1 MVLGDI
7 DQNKWSLGL
16 ERVKQ
21 ALDRL
26 DHPEKTYRHVLVG
39 GTNGKGSTCIYLERI
54 LLAGGYRVG
63 TTISPHLTSFTERF
77 RINSCQADEAELQQ
91 VRTEV
96 QKVVH
101 DIALT
106 YFEWCVV
113 LAAVIFARHNLDIGI
128 FEIGLGGRFDASNV
142 LDPAVSVITDISI
155 DHTDYLGSSIQEIA
169 REKAAIARPT
179 RPLIT
184 TAVGEALDVVR
195 EHANELGADL
205 YEVSR
210 PYPGEISMQG
220 PVQRMNAALA
230 IQAARALGVDLSRD
244 RLSSALKEAFLP
256 GRLENIGGKV
266 ILDVAHNPSSM
277 LVLVTYLETIGFHGA
292 GVFGVLVDKDYMTMT
307 RLLTR
312 VCSHIYIAPV
322 KSERSWGE
330 EEMSA
335 CLELGSIT
343 RCASITDAYHQA
355 YQTGERV
362 VVTGSFYTVGEVRGS
377 ILCAEQ

>member
-21 ALDRL
+21 ALERL
-26 DHPEKTYRHVLVG
+26 DHPEKAYRHVLVG

-54 LLAGGYRVG
+54 LIAAGYRVG

-77 RINSCQADEAELQQ
+77 RINSCQADEAELEQI
-91 VRTEV
+91 RTDL
-96 QKVVH
+96 QGVVH
-101 DIALT
+101 DIGLT

-113 LAAVIFARHNLDIGI
+113 LAVVMFARHEVDFGI

-142 LDPAVSVITDISI
+142 MDPAVSVITDISI
-155 DHTDYLGSSIQEIA
+155 DHTDYLGSSIREIA
-169 REKAAIARPT
+169 GEKAAIARRG

-184 TAVGEALDVVR
+184 TAVGEALDVLR
-195 EHANELGADL
+195 EHAQKIGADL
-205 YEVSR
+205 HEVNQPYPYEVS
-210 PYPGEISMQG
+210 MKG
-220 PVQRMNAALA
+220 PAQRLNAALA
-230 IQAARALGVDLSRD
+230 IQAARALGVDMSKE

-277 LVLVTYLETIGFHGA
+277 LVLVNYLETIGFHGA
-292 GVFGVLVDKDYMTMT
+292 GVFGVLADKDYMTMIH
-307 RLLTR
+307 LLAK

-335 CLELGSIT
+335 CLKLGNIT

-355 YQTGERV
+355 SWTGGRV
-362 VVTGSFYTVGEVRGS
+362 VVTGSFYTVGEVRDS